1 MPRPDQAGARHTPLC
16 SKRVAH
22 SFFARFFIRNRL
34 QSPEAATECTDVQQI
49 VAEGHRLFPN
59 FSARNPWIFSDSIRG
74 RAWIFLDP
82 DTSTGSV
89 NNS

>member
-1 MPRPDQAGARHTPLC
+1 MPRLDRPAPRHTPLC
-16 SKRVAH
+16 SKRVAN
-22 SFFARFFIRNRL
+22 SFLARFFIRNRL
-34 QSPEAATECTDVQQI
+34 QAPEAASECTDVQQI

-82 DTSTGSV
+82 DTSKRS
-89 NNS
+89 S